1 MKQFSGFLDDKSSG
15 LCGKTCRGVMET
27 GVLTVSLKEAGRG
40 GIRKP
45 RGGGGGKAFS
55 LSSQG
60 VAGRLT
66 RTPSA
71 SPQETL

>member
-45 RGGGGGKAFS
+45 RGE
-55 LSSQG
+55 G
-60 VAGRLT
+60 VGR
-66 RTPSA
+66 PF
-71 SPQETL
+71 P